1 MRSQARG
8 NALANNRFKLRQFV
22 LYSLFGTVPLALAG
36 AGTAFAAAPGTEWSV
51 RSTAPGSTVA
61 GADHG
66 PARGAVSAADD
77 DLDPDVHD
85 WG

>member
-1 MRSQARG
+1 MRIQARG
-8 NALANNRFKLRQFV
+8 NALANDRFKLRQFV

-36 AGTAFAAAPGTEWSV
+36 AGTAFAAAPGPEWSV
-51 RSTAPGSTVA
+51 RSADQGSTAV

-66 PARGAVSAADD
+66 PVVGVFGATDD